1 MSKTS
6 EFPIDVLEI
15 QFHFGNAKT
24 FEMVQKVKFS
34 IEKFS
39 PKCFAFLK
47 KILYFQNMDWEF
59 RSLGHKPNQL
69 TLLALP
75 GPVK

>member
-1 MSKTS
+1 MSRTS
-6 EFPIDVLEI
+6 EFPIIDVLGI
-15 QFHFGNAKT
+15 QFHFGSAET
-24 FEMVQKVKFS
+24 FRNVQN
-34 IEKFS
+34 EKFS
-39 PKCFAFLK
+39 PKHFGIPK
-47 KILYFQNMDWEF
+47 KMYFQNMYWEC